1 MNIQSSMHESNTSR
15 SKRAT
20 KCSIPRST
28 PIITENILRTRHQM
42 TLLGII
48 CYVITVW
55 LDATGYMI
63 LAFLMLDTK
72 ASYGHVWWRRQTLF
86 PILTIPYIQTRKMIV
101 FIKLLEILSL
111 SLSRFGLHASTNE
124 NQYHLEPMRR
134 SEKLLQLTISIR
146 FRSQKRRPTWS
157 RRQQKII
164 IIYHFMRIYYNSFG
178 HISATNSIS
187 TKRPSLLLSGGRS
200 SGATKKPLNCH

>member
-28 PIITENILRTRHQM
+28 PIKTENILRTRHQM

-111 SLSRFGLHASTNE
+111 SLSLSFRSTRQHQRKSISSRANASLRKTFAINNFHSLPLAE
-124 NQYHLEPMRR
+124 TAANVKPPPTKNHYHLPFYEN
-134 SEKLLQLTISIR
+134 LL
-146 FRSQKRRPTWS
+146 
-157 RRQQKII
+157 
-164 IIYHFMRIYYNSFG
+164 
-178 HISATNSIS
+178 
-187 TKRPSLLLSGGRS
+187 
-200 SGATKKPLNCH
+200 